1 MKNIICENIINLNNW
16 EIGNEIKEFIDLFF
30 YTNNLVYKINTS
42 YFLFYLNELNLFDII
57 DKYNTFFSYEINNL
71 KIYFDNIIYE
81 IYNKNE
87 LNIKQCKDIVINFLN
102 IIKTLKKLKKN
113 YDMDLKRRYKTY

>member
-1 MKNIICENIINLNNW
+1 MIYFNN
-16 EIGNEIKEFIDLFF
+16 F
-30 YTNNLVYKINTS
+30 
-42 YFLFYLNELNLFDII
+42 LNLFDII

>member
-1 MKNIICENIINLNNW
+1 MKNIICENTINLNNW